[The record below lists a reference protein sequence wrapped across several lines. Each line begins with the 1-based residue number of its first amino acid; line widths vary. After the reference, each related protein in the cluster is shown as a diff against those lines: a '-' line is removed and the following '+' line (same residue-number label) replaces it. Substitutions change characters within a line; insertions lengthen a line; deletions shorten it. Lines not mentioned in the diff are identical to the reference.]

1 MSTTL
6 YCRFIENVRWYLDRY
21 EWSQNDLAA
30 RMGVTKGYVSA
41 LLRGHVQPGLR
52 TLQKVADALEVD
64 PNELLRETREKKSS
78 HRD

>member
-6 YCRFIENVRWYLDRY
+6 YRRFVGNVRWYLARY
-21 EWSQNDLAA
+21 EWSQNDLAE
-30 RMGVTKGYVSA
+30 RMGCTKGYVSA

-64 PNELLRETREKKSS
+64 PSELLREIREKKSS
-78 HRD
+78 HVG